1 MKYLLE
7 NLIIFDSYTIYWSA
21 SDSYITFLDMT
32 LFFDKNKLL
41 QWQPYRKPLNYF
53 ECIPCILAHPIYVKK
68 GTFLSELSWV
78 AMLSS
83 QYNIYMSACRKLVDI
98 YIVCGYPLIL
108 ITSWLQEN
116 YSACWNA
123 CLNNSELIKADMLVL
138 KSKYNISWDFFN
150 V

>member
-1 MKYLLE
+1 MRTQISSRLR
-7 NLIIFDSYTIYWSA
+7 SRHTIY
-21 SDSYITFLDMT
+21 M
-32 LFFDKNKLL
+32 
-41 QWQPYRKPLNYF
+41 
-53 ECIPCILAHPIYVKK
+53 KK

-83 QYNIYMSACRKLVDI
+83 QYNTYISACREVVDI

-116 YSACWNA
+116 YSVCWNA
-123 CLNNSELIKADMLVL
+123 CLNNSELTKVDMLVL